1 MSRTVTMQFGKP
13 GELSSGGGSGESGGG
28 LTLDL
33 LWTNPNP
40 SSNFGAQTISIVL
53 SNYSLVL
60 IEQDPFNNDTLDIAI
75 GLVGSGMKLYCLA
88 NTNTNRNGARNLTV
102 SSSGITFSACTYNG
116 ATNNGYCIP
125 LRIFGIR

>member
-13 GELSSGGGSGESGGG
+13 GSSGGGSGESGGG

-40 SSNFGAQTISIVL
+40 SSNFGAQTISIDL
-53 SNYSLVL
+53 SGYLLVL
-60 IEQDPFNNDTLDIAI
+60 IEQDPFNNGSLDVAI
-75 GLVGSGMKLYCLA
+75 GLIGSEMKMFCLA

-102 SSSGITFSACTYNG
+102 SSTGITFSACTYNG
-116 ATNNGYCIP
+116 ATNNGYSIP